1 MEANTHT
8 RQRFVA
14 NLHVMCDTR
23 ITVADLAA
31 HRLLGRISQN
41 LLSGTSVHTCATV
54 QPTSGYLENMSQNP
68 SSAESSAKDEVT
80 ARIDDLLAAS
90 LRAAGTDRNR
100 DLLRRLLQDSVGY
113 FTDGADRLD
122 LKIASTA
129 LAEMRDAT
137 ALFRPHQT
145 KRTVTIFGSARTTPD
160 DPLYALTRDFA
171 AAMSARDWMV
181 LTGAGP
187 GIMAAGLEGAGV
199 DHALGVTIR
208 LPFESG
214 ANEFVLEDN
223 VVEMKY
229 FFTRKLAL
237 IKESD
242 AFVVMPGGFG
252 TLDEA
257 FELLTLLQ
265 TGKATPVP
273 VVFLGLGKGFWH
285 AWEQFVN
292 TVIDQGYA
300 GDSDRCL
307 YRITNHIT
315 EAVREVTNFYDNYRS
330 VRWVGDQLIVRLNN
344 APSASR
350 LAALNSEF
358 AEWMGPEG
366 MSIVSPLPVEVGE
379 RDDVDAARV
388 ALRWNRRQPGR
399 LRLLIDAL
407 NQQ

>member
-1 MEANTHT
+1 MTSNLPSELDQQVDALVRAVTTHAN
-8 RQRFVA
+8 
-14 NLHVMCDTR
+14 N
-23 ITVADLAA
+23 
-31 HRLLGRISQN
+31 
-41 LLSGTSVHTCATV
+41 
-54 QPTSGYLENMSQNP
+54 
-68 SSAESSAKDEVT
+68 
-80 ARIDDLLAAS
+80 
-90 LRAAGTDRNR
+90 DRNR

-129 LAEMRDAT
+129 LTEMRDAT
-137 ALFRPHQT
+137 SLFRPYRHR
-145 KRTVTIFGSARTTPD
+145 RTVTIFGSARTAPD
-160 DPLYALTRDFA
+160 DPLYQLTRDYA
-171 AAMSARDWMV
+171 AAMAALDWMV

-199 DHALGVTIR
+199 DHALGVTIS
-208 LPFESG
+208 LPFESS
-214 ANEFVLEDN
+214 ANEFVREEN

-285 AWEQFVN
+285 AWEKLVD

-300 GDSDRCL
+300 SGTDRSL
-307 YRITNHIT
+307 YRITNDIS
-315 EAVREVTNFYDNYRS
+315 EAVTEIVGFYSNYRS
-330 VRWVGDQLIVRLNN
+330 VRWIGDQLVVRLNQ
-344 APSASR
+344 APDALQ
-350 LAALNSEF
+350 LANLNVEF

-366 MSIVSPLPVEVGE
+366 MAVVPAFPVEVGE
-379 RDDVDAARV
+379 HDDEDAARV

-407 NQQ
+407 NRL

>member
-1 MEANTHT
+1 MSRNASNKE
-8 RQRFVA
+8 V
-14 NLHVMCDTR
+14 
-23 ITVADLAA
+23 
-31 HRLLGRISQN
+31 
-41 LLSGTSVHTCATV
+41 SGV
-54 QPTSGYLENMSQNP
+54 
-68 SSAESSAKDEVT
+68 D
-80 ARIDDLLAAS
+80 ARIDDLVQEVVKQ
-90 LRAAGTDRNR
+90 AGTERNR
-100 DLLRRLLQDSVGY
+100 DLLRRLIKDSVGY

-129 LAEMRDAT
+129 VAEMRDAT
-137 ALFRPHQT
+137 TLFRPYRA
-145 KRTVTIFGSARTTPD
+145 KRTVTIFGSARTGPD

-171 AAMSARDWMV
+171 AAMASLDWMV

-214 ANEFVLEDN
+214 ANEFVREENL
-223 VVEMKY
+223 VEMKY

-242 AFVVMPGGFG
+242 AFIVMPGGFG

-265 TGKATPVP
+265 TGKASPVP

-285 AWEQFVN
+285 AWDTFVD

-300 GDSDRCL
+300 GETDRCL
-307 YRITNHIT
+307 YRITNEIDDAVKEIT
-315 EAVREVTNFYDNYRS
+315 SFYRNYRS
-330 VRWVGDQLIVRLNN
+330 VRWIGDQLVVRLNA
-344 APSASR
+344 APNSER
-350 LAALNSEF
+350 LAELNVEF

-366 MSIVSPLPVEVGE
+366 MTVAKPFPVEVGE
-379 RDDVDAARV
+379 GDDVASDRV
-388 ALRWNRRQPGR
+388 TLRWNRRQPGR

-407 NQQ
+407 NRP